1 MQPNFCA
8 IKLFRQFFEITWNV
22 FNYCNEELK
31 LEWPK
36 YWVLSAAGADD
47 TNANSNNIIFTIKDV
62 KLYVL
67 VVTLSVKDNKKL
79 SKLLSREFERSVYWN
94 KFKTKNENKNAANE
108 FIYFLESNFVGVD
121 RLFVLVYSNQD
132 SNSRSFKT
140 QRYYLPE
147 GLT

>member
-31 LEWPK
+31 LELPK

>member
-1 MQPNFCA
+1 M
-8 IKLFRQFFEITWNV
+8 
-22 FNYCNEELK
+22 
-31 LEWPK
+31 
-36 YWVLSAAGADD
+36 SAAGADN

-79 SKLLSREFERSVYWN
+79 SKLLSRKFERSVYWN

-108 FIYFLESNFVGVD
+108 YIYFLESNFVGVD